1 MEYQII
7 FESENILFVKL
18 NEKLINDYLVM
29 VNDSEVASKIS
40 HKVHTYT
47 YEEELDWL
55 NLKLQENAL
64 CYSMIEKQTGDFV
77 GNIEIMKIDNNIG
90 ELGITITSKKQNMH
104 YGTESIKAL
113 LKYAFDKL
121 KLDGMVLN
129 VFRTNL
135 RAIHCYEKVGFIVND
150 KVKTNE
156 DIHMVIYKK

>member
-1 MEYQII
+1 MEYQVV

-29 VNDSEVASKIS
+29 INDSEVASKIS

-55 NLKLQENAL
+55 NLKLQENAM
-64 CYSMIEKQTGDFV
+64 CFSMIEKQTGDFI

-90 ELGITITSKKQNMH
+90 KLGITITPKKQNMH

-113 LKYAFDKL
+113 LKYAFGKL
-121 KLDGMVLN
+121 NLDGMGLD
-129 VFRTNL
+129 VFRNNL
-135 RAIHCYEKVGFIVND
+135 RAIHCYEKVGFIVD
-150 KVKTNE
+150 GKGKTNE

>member
-1 MEYQII
+1 MEYQVV
-7 FESENILFVKL
+7 FESKNILFVKL
-18 NEKLINDYLVM
+18 SEKLINDYLIM
-29 VNDSEVASKIS
+29 VNDLEVASKIS

-64 CYSMIEKQTGDFV
+64 CFSMIEKQTGDFI

-90 ELGITITSKKQNMH
+90 ELGITITPKKQNMH

-121 KLDGMVLN
+121 NLDGMELDVLK
-129 VFRTNL
+129 TNL
-135 RAIHCYEKVGFIVND
+135 KAIHCYEKVGFIVD
-150 KVKTNE
+150 GKGKTNE
-156 DIHMVIYKK
+156 DVHMIIHRK